1 MKKILQ
7 ATIIQ
12 SFILHTQFCTHDYV
26 LLTQRYMYN
35 LHADATAIYVTHNVM
50 WRSPEILREEILT
63 AWCCLHTTFPSF
75 PLSAQHTKYRER
87 PLPSATHLAAQIPSY
102 SLPHMVQVHLHCSQI
117 DTHCVVRC
125 NFMAQNR
132 SYLLSLL
139 LLSPGVLYALLFLLS
154 TQRVNTCF

>member
-50 WRSPEILREEILT
+50 
-63 AWCCLHTTFPSF
+63 
-75 PLSAQHTKYRER
+75 
-87 PLPSATHLAAQIPSY
+87 
-102 SLPHMVQVHLHCSQI
+102 
-117 DTHCVVRC
+117 
-125 NFMAQNR
+125 
-132 SYLLSLL
+132 
-139 LLSPGVLYALLFLLS
+139 
-154 TQRVNTCF
+154 